1 MRRASRSK
9 GTKAPTQEEFQKVLR
24 SIQRRPENKHCCD
37 CTERLPQYV
46 NLEFNTFV
54 CMNCS
59 GVHREL
65 NHRVKG
71 ITLSKFSEEEVRN
84 LQQGGNQACNDLYLA
99 KYDPS
104 RDMKEP
110 DGLNVG
116 NRRKFMFAKYKEKRW
131 YGTTEDL
138 VREIEEREA
147 AERSKE
153 ARLAP
158 RRKSSG
164 RQVPKSS
171 QPTSDVVAKSNVGRG
186 AKQVTNMAE
195 ANQNA
200 GNYNFLDL
208 ISPSPAKGGG
218 GGQAKPPLPQGQQSQ
233 QQRQLEQE
241 EWNPFEDAEEPRG
254 QQPLHPNVPSVQHPM
269 DGGQHHHVSGAVA
282 AVQPLP
288 PCVLAPPPVYQ
299 QLYHQQYQQTPPQ
312 QGVVMGGDAYPSGH
326 PSQQVQALYGQ
337 QQQHQLHQVHP
348 ARVGAS
354 NNDNVGGMVGGAVPP
369 QPINPF
375 QEMELLQQ
383 SGVSFQSFTRPSLDI
398 FDSTREKQ
406 FGSFRQQHSS
416 SGPPNQPQQQ
426 QYPAQQLQQPTDAT
440 FGLVSQQ
447 VGSSVAPTA
456 ASHVATL
463 ADPFENLTLNP
474 EAGMA
479 QDF

>member
-71 ITLSKFSEEEVRN
+71 ITLSNFSEEEVRN

-138 VREIEEREA
+138 VRDIEEREA
-147 AERSKE
+147 VERSKE

-186 AKQVTNMAE
+186 TKQVTNMAE

-208 ISPSPAKGGG
+208 ISPSPARGGG
-218 GGQAKPPLPQGQQSQ
+218 GVRLNHHYPKDNNHNSNDNWSKKSGIHLRMLKS
-233 QQRQLEQE
+233 LEGN
-241 EWNPFEDAEEPRG
+241 NPFILMFHRCSTLWMEDNIIVSPVLLLPCNLY
-254 QQPLHPNVPSVQHPM
+254 PLAFWH
-269 DGGQHHHVSGAVA
+269 
-282 AVQPLP
+282 
-288 PCVLAPPPVYQ
+288 
-299 QLYHQQYQQTPPQ
+299 
-312 QGVVMGGDAYPSGH
+312 
-326 PSQQVQALYGQ
+326 
-337 QQQHQLHQVHP
+337 LHQCTNKYIISNTSRHRHNKELLWEEMHTLLGTP
-348 ARVGAS
+348 ASRFKHCMAS
-354 NNDNVGGMVGGAVPP
+354 NNNISCTKFIPHGL
-369 QPINPF
+369 
-375 QEMELLQQ
+375 EL
-383 SGVSFQSFTRPSLDI
+383 VTMI
-398 FDSTREKQ
+398 
-406 FGSFRQQHSS
+406 
-416 SGPPNQPQQQ
+416 
-426 QYPAQQLQQPTDAT
+426 
-440 FGLVSQQ
+440 
-447 VGSSVAPTA
+447 
-456 ASHVATL
+456 
-463 ADPFENLTLNP
+463 
-474 EAGMA
+474 M
-479 QDF
+479 